1 MNRQELDRHLQN
13 NSAPRAM
20 ALFGE
25 SHFLIDRY
33 AAKLAKIEGASVL
46 SLYHDEY
53 DFNTAKAH
61 LSQGSLFG
69 DQNLLIIKHDK
80 KLPKSELDT
89 FVELVG
95 KNEDNT
101 FIYCYMGEDVKGADT
116 AFKGSHTGSVR
127 FFNPYANEA
136 RAIILQEAKEI
147 GLNLDSS
154 AAFHLLE
161 MQNNDLS
168 LACNELSKLLILNKP
183 ITIKEIDEQ
192 VFGLSEIKIDQ
203 FITQVIEKK
212 EFLASLRHLLES
224 GEDEIRLLT
233 GISAFLTQLYLFN
246 TAIKI
251 HGIADSA
258 LVLGYKLPGFI
269 EKERAALSIKITPEA
284 YKKGLNLLLD
294 TELKMKSVGS
304 PDQEA
309 LLLSSLLKLQSLI

>member
-116 AFKGSHTGSVR
+116 AFKGAHTGSVR

-147 GLNLDSS
+147 GLHLDSS

-183 ITIKEIDEQ
+183 ITMKEIDEQ

-212 EFLASLRHLLES
+212 EFLPSLRHLLES

-251 HGIADSA
+251 HGVADSA